1 MRLQSL
7 KSGSFIQFDGGGAFR
22 KRLQRLDELARGGD
36 CKMRQ
41 QGGAIGPLL
50 EKHQPNRVFA
60 IDMHGMRDAAGL
72 GTRTPDMLEA

>member
-7 KSGSFIQFDGGGAFR
+7 KSGSFIQFDGGGLIGEL
-22 KRLQRLDELARGGD
+22 LQRSHELARGGD
-36 CKMRQ
+36 RKMRQ

-50 EKHQPNRVFA
+50 EKHQPQRIFA

-72 GTRTPDMLEA
+72 VT